1 MSIVQK
7 SQSHHF
13 KIKTRYPI
21 EITISKSQHP
31 QLSLEEVSGTRR
43 EKLRKAKEKKTMQ
56 KRKRTQRTNDEPEI
70 RTTEAVAAT

>member
-7 SQSHHF
+7 LQSQHF

-31 QLSLEEVSGTRR
+31 QLSLEERGERNKARKT
-43 EKLRKAKEKKTMQ
+43 EKGERK
-56 KRKRTQRTNDEPEI
+56 
-70 RTTEAVAAT
+70 